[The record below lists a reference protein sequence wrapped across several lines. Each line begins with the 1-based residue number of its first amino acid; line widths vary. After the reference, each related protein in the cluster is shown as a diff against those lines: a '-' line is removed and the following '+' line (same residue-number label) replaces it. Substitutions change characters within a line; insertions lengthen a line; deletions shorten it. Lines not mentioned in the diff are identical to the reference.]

1 MSLVPIDH
9 SEIATIITT
18 DERSYQYHQH
28 RHHHYYHHDQDRQ
41 GKPTYQVYCRADHKY
56 ALTIRDN
63 NVILAPSDPSNPR
76 QHWYK
81 EHKFGTQVKDAIGLP
96 SFALVN
102 KATGEAIQHGV
113 AGAQPVKVV
122 KYEANDDG
130 VDHSILWS
138 EACIKDDNG
147 EYKAIRM
154 VNNIGMNMDAYGAT
168 KERGG
173 VRDGTAIGLWEWNGG
188 DNQRWKIIPY

>member
-1 MSLVPIDH
+1 MPLVPIDH
-9 SEIATIITT
+9 SEITTTITT
-18 DERSYQYHQH
+18 DERNYLCSITSTSTIITIITTTKIVS
-28 RHHHYYHHDQDRQ
+28 RSL
-41 GKPTYQVYCRADHKY
+41 PIYQVYCRADHKY

-63 NVILAPSDPSNPR
+63 
-76 QHWYK
+76 K
-81 EHKFGTQVKDAIGLP
+81 VKDTIGLP

-113 AGAQPVKVV
+113 AGVQLVQLL
-122 KYEANDDG
+122 KYYEPNDEG

-154 VNNIGMNMDAYGAT
+154 VNNIGMNMDAFGAT

-173 VRDGTAIGLWEWNGG
+173 VQDGTAIGLWEWNGG

>member
-1 MSLVPIDH
+1 MEVAQGTVVGGAKARV
-9 SEIATIITT
+9 ATSGT
-18 DERSYQYHQH
+18 
-28 RHHHYYHHDQDRQ
+28 
-41 GKPTYQVYCRADHKY
+41 VYCRADHKY

-63 NVILAPSDPSNPR
+63 KLILAPSNPSDPR

-102 KATGEAIQHGV
+102 KATMEAIQHCSG
-113 AGAQPVKVV
+113 GAQPVQLV
-122 KYEANDDG
+122 KYEANDG
-130 VDHSILWS
+130 VDQSILWS

-173 VRDGTAIGLWEWNGG
+173 VQHGTAIGLWEWNGG

>member
-1 MSLVPIDH
+1 MV
-9 SEIATIITT
+9 EARIAVGVAVADVFHTNLGIEVAKDTVAVV
-18 DERSYQYHQH
+18 QK
-28 RHHHYYHHDQDRQ
+28 Q
-41 GKPTYQVYCRADHKY
+41 GWLQVVYCRADHKY

-63 NVILAPSDPSNPR
+63 KVILAPSNPSDPR

-81 EHKFGTQVKDAIGLP
+81 EHKLGTQL
-96 SFALVN
+96 
-102 KATGEAIQHGV
+102 
-113 AGAQPVKVV
+113 V
-122 KYEANDDG
+122 KYKPNDDG

-173 VRDGTAIGLWEWNGG
+173 VQHGTTIGLWEWNGG

>member
-1 MSLVPIDH
+1 MEVAQGTVVGGAKARV
-9 SEIATIITT
+9 ATSGTA
-18 DERSYQYHQH
+18 
-28 RHHHYYHHDQDRQ
+28 
-41 GKPTYQVYCRADHKY
+41 KPTYQVYCRADHKY

-63 NVILAPSDPSNPR
+63 KVILAPSNPSDPR

-102 KATGEAIQHGV
+102 KATMEAIQHGSR
-113 AGAQPVKVV
+113 GAQPVQLM
-122 KYEANDDG
+122 KYEPNDDG

-154 VNNIGMNMDAYGAT
+154 VNNIGMNMDAFGAT

-173 VRDGTAIGLWEWNGG
+173 VQHGTTIGLWECHGG
-188 DNQRWKIIPY
+188 NNQRWKIIPY